1 MEMIFVVFPYIKTYE
16 PIDIYGITFYSN
28 KDLSSIPTEFHDDIN
43 TLANMFF
50 LRDNYKLT
58 DMVIALSKVENKEE
72 KQEFIDRLIKAH
84 TIITFRYS
92 SPHQTRLEPFINK
105 EHTDFYIFTH
115 KKITKY
121 LILCDQYVEF
131 VGESEYPSEND
142 RQEFDGF
149 EGLLNNESPL
159 WVTKGSHIYPTQPH
173 LTLRYTQSLC
183 SDFGFSEGALGDLCN
198 KIIKLPQRQKDVI
211 TRIFTSIKWYNR
223 SLSWTATD
231 DIALVNMAI
240 ALEALVG
247 LKPDKGVSE
256 RFKESIKL
264 LTGSVNNLDEW
275 LNQFYKVRS
284 ELVHDGNS
292 DNLMFYTEVNQNKK
306 EYKSK
311 YRSMVSYSRVVFF
324 ICINSIVAGL
334 EMVQSFALDNLL
346 MTNKSR
352 FEAICRIID
361 SSEIIEQKNIPI
373 KQYVDDIAEY
383 RFISEEGL
391 NLDLFL
397 QSLRRFCEYI
407 DDNGINIPDGIKDE
421 FNNLKV
427 PFKKEMSTYYGKL
440 KSVQTMAE
448 FYKNNANNSEIED
461 IVESLL
467 KLNESIWFYSFMK
480 YFQLDNYFK
489 QDMAFEKRGN
499 EG

>member
-1 MEMIFVVFPYIKTYE
+1 
-16 PIDIYGITFYSN
+16 
-28 KDLSSIPTEFHDDIN
+28 
-43 TLANMFF
+43 
-50 LRDNYKLT
+50 
-58 DMVIALSKVENKEE
+58 
-72 KQEFIDRLIKAH
+72 
-84 TIITFRYS
+84 
-92 SPHQTRLEPFINK
+92 
-105 EHTDFYIFTH
+105 
-115 KKITKY
+115 
-121 LILCDQYVEF
+121 
-131 VGESEYPSEND
+131 
-142 RQEFDGF
+142 
-149 EGLLNNESPL
+149 
-159 WVTKGSHIYPTQPH
+159 
-173 LTLRYTQSLC
+173 
-183 SDFGFSEGALGDLCN
+183 
-198 KIIKLPQRQKDVI
+198 
-211 TRIFTSIKWYNR
+211 
-223 SLSWTATD
+223 
-231 DIALVNMAI
+231 
-240 ALEALVG
+240 
-247 LKPDKGVSE
+247 
-256 RFKESIKL
+256 
-264 LTGSVNNLDEW
+264 
-275 LNQFYKVRS
+275 
-284 ELVHDGNS
+284 
-292 DNLMFYTEVNQNKK
+292 
-306 EYKSK
+306 
-311 YRSMVSYSRVVFF
+311 MVSYSRVVFF